1 MRHRVASGFVLALMA
16 VGCLVL
22 WIGVPLGALYV
33 GSKLTSSFGP
43 HLVIALSLSVAGMLV
58 VAMGLLWIN
67 DLYMRITGVSGSV
80 GGASGVRRG
89 GPLEPMLFA
98 CLVAAVVALVLWF
111 FLLAENPT
119 VNVY

>member
-1 MRHRVASGFVLALMA
+1 
-16 VGCLVL
+16 
-22 WIGVPLGALYV
+22 
-33 GSKLTSSFGP
+33 
-43 HLVIALSLSVAGMLV
+43 
-58 VAMGLLWIN
+58 
-67 DLYMRITGVSGSV
+67 MRITGVGGSV
-80 GGASGVRRG
+80 GEAIGVRRG